1 MYLTQRNQIKGLD
14 KNEYEALRE
23 MCRYAKNLYNVGL
36 YSIRQHF
43 FSEGYY
49 LRYESNYQAVKDNE
63 NYALLQAGVSQ
74 QILKVVDRSFRSFF
88 NLLKKVKKGED
99 RYHDVR
105 IPHYLEKD
113 GYFPLI
119 LSTNAIVIK
128 EGFLQVPMS
137 HGFKPSHP
145 DLERIKIPFPAR
157 LEGKNIKEVRI
168 IPIERARFFK
178 VQFVYEASEEAPLLY
193 HQIRH
198 WRLTLI

>member
-14 KNEYEALRE
+14 KNEYEALRK
-23 MCRYAKNLYNVGL
+23 MCRYAKNLYDVGL

-88 NLLKKVKKGED
+88 NLLKKAKKGEY